1 MSRVVHPKHYNVHP
15 SGIEC
20 IDVIKP
26 LPFCLGNAIKYAW
39 RSDHNNGLEDIRK
52 CAQYLIWFTFDD
64 IMTVWMVR
72 YRLPSKQD
80 LQKIIDSDRENVLL
94 VYLMRSLIH
103 ICDGN
108 FDRGDTTI
116 GLARGYLSKK
126 VGSPSDREIRET

>member
-26 LPFCLGNAIKYAW
+26 LPFCLANAIKYAW
-39 RSDHNNGLEDIRK
+39 RSDYKNGLEDIQK
-52 CAQYLIWFTFDD
+52 CSQYLIWFTFDD

-94 VYLMRSLIH
+94 VYLMRSLIY

-108 FDRGDTTI
+108 FDRGDTAI

>member
-39 RSDHNNGLEDIRK
+39 RSDYKNGLEDIKK
-52 CAQYLIWFTFDD
+52 CSQYLIWFTFDD

-94 VYLMRSLIH
+94 VYLIRSLIH

-108 FDRGDTTI
+108 FDRGDIAI